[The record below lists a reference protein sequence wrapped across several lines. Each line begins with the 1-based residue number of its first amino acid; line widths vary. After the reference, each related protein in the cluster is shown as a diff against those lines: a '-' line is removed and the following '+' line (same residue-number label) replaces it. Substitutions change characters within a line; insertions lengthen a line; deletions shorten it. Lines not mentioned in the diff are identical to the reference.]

1 MTHSTLPFLELKQHL
16 QRTIVGQHRL
26 LERLLIS
33 VLTEGHL
40 LVEGLPGLAKTT
52 AVRTLA
58 AGMALR
64 FQRIQFTPDMIPG
77 DITGTDILV
86 PAEGRFRFV
95 EGPIFHEIILADE
108 INRAPPK
115 VQSAQVSVSVDGTLN
130 VTNATSNALSA
141 PAVSLANDGTV
152 TFAGYQTL
160 ATLTGSTGVVNM
172 AGTLT
177 VLGGSYGGAIVGAG
191 ALRVDGE
198 VTLSGSNSTYT
209 GGLTVVGGT
218 LKAGAGHSLPTATS
232 LTIDGMGAFHL
243 GGFDQ
248 QVATLASTSSTST
261 VHNSEAT
268 ARTLTV
274 SPSSATVPTYAG

>member
-86 PAEGRFRFV
+86 PAEGQFRFV
-95 EGPIFHEIILADE
+95 EGPIFHEVILADE

-115 VQSAQVSVSVDGTLN
+115 AHSAQPHAKHQHQPT
-130 VTNATSNALSA
+130 A
-141 PAVSLANDGTV
+141 
-152 TFAGYQTL
+152 
-160 ATLTGSTGVVNM
+160 
-172 AGTLT
+172 AGTTRPLP
-177 VLGGSYGGAIVGAG
+177 A
-191 ALRVDGE
+191 ALM
-198 VTLSGSNSTYT
+198 
-209 GGLTVVGGT
+209 
-218 LKAGAGHSLPTATS
+218 PTATQNP
-232 LTIDGMGAFHL
+232 IEQDG
-243 GGFDQ
+243 
-248 QVATLASTSSTST
+248 
-261 VHNSEAT
+261 
-268 ARTLTV
+268 
-274 SPSSATVPTYAG
+274 